1 MSLTQRSRLAALLA
15 ALLAASAVAH
25 AALGWPPF
33 KAELTELGLEKNDVD
48 ALAAGWYFGSVAMA
62 MLAAIAWH
70 IAKRLRAGHASF
82 VTLRIIGAGY
92 LAYGAWAFV
101 FRHFSPHFLGF
112 MGIGVLGLAAGWP
125 ERGGGRE
132 G

>member
-1 MSLTQRSRLAALLA
+1 LLA
-15 ALLAASAVAH
+15 VLLAASAVAH
-25 AALGWPPF
+25 AVLGWPPF
-33 KAELTELGLEKNDVD
+33 KGELTGLGLEQNDVEV
-48 ALAAGWYFGSVAMA
+48 LAVAWYFGSVAMA

-101 FRHFSPHFLGF
+101 YRHFNPHLLGF
-112 MGIGVLGLAAGWP
+112 MGIGVLGLVAGWP
-125 ERGGGRE
+125 ETSRE
-132 G
+132 S